1 MTKYEFLCALRDT
14 LTNALTPSQV
24 EEHVQYYTRYIDEQI
39 SLGYSEAQVLSE
51 LGDPRSIAHNIIDG
65 IEEAGK
71 GRDGASY
78 GEYASNTE
86 YVNDHNTTDNDKIEK
101 LKGYGKLAI
110 IFLVI
115 FAVLIAVTRL
125 IIWALPTIFTFGV
138 IVWSFKK
145 LNGR

>member
-24 EEHVQYYTRYIDEQI
+24 EEHVQYYTHYIDEQI

-65 IEEAGK
+65 IEETGK

-78 GEYASNTE
+78 GSMRQIQNM
-86 YVNDHNTTDNDKIEK
+86 
-101 LKGYGKLAI
+101 
-110 IFLVI
+110 
-115 FAVLIAVTRL
+115 
-125 IIWALPTIFTFGV
+125 
-138 IVWSFKK
+138 
-145 LNGR
+145 